1 MKRIIISITCA
12 AAAIASLASCE
23 KFFDRQPEDKFAAEL
38 FFKSETDLRYYTN
51 GLIDAALPSYDEI
64 ALGSDRFSDFCATK
78 ESTTF
83 LQPDRYSAATA
94 GGWTYS
100 EWSFLRQVAYMLD
113 NMPNAKGA
121 VSEDVYN
128 HYEGVARFFRA
139 MITTKRVKKYG
150 DVYWIDH
157 VVSPNDSTI
166 LYGPRQDREYIMH
179 KVVEDLCFACENCKT
194 DGPNVRTGGCIY
206 INRYTALA
214 LASRICLYEASYRRF
229 HPVNPSTGNPW
240 NGEYESSD
248 DLYQLAMDFSAE
260 LVGSGVFSL
269 HGNFRELFTSRVLP
283 ADEVIW
289 GRSCSEDLSVGHKVT
304 YKYCSTTSSLL
315 YGPTKDYVMNFLD
328 LGGNAVG
335 GAVSPTEEFKNRD
348 RRLAAQVLA
357 PGQTKVDA
365 AGNTVAFTPDFT
377 WTSTGYFWM
386 KWVMPE
392 YSPMNEG
399 GVDKSFNAMP
409 AIRYAEVLLNYAEA
423 AEAIGKLTPEIWNKT
438 IAALRKEHGGISSA
452 PFPAEPD
459 PYLLEYYTKD
469 VLHPA
474 SLSAAALE
482 IRRER
487 AVELTLEEGH
497 RWDDLMRWNV
507 GDILER
513 RYRHQGWRG
522 IYLSKEDVK
531 NGFEFNGKKYTV
543 STTKTTNET
552 NYKITTPDDKNHTLS
567 HGDHGYLIYN
577 YRLQWDDR
585 MYLYPIPVTA
595 ANVNPNLGQNEGW
608 QWI

>member
-51 GLIDAALPSYDEI
+51 GLIDAALPSYDDI

-121 VSEDVYN
+121 VPEDVYN

-229 HPVNPSTGNPW
+229 LGTGNMNRRTISISW
-240 NGEYESSD
+240 LWISLRSSSGP
-248 DLYQLAMDFSAE
+248 AFSPCTA
-260 LVGSGVFSL
+260 
-269 HGNFRELFTSRVLP
+269 
-283 ADEVIW
+283 I
-289 GRSCSEDLSVGHKVT
+289 SVN
-304 YKYCSTTSSLL
+304 SSQA
-315 YGPTKDYVMNFLD
+315 GCFL
-328 LGGNAVG
+328 
-335 GAVSPTEEFKNRD
+335 R
-348 RRLAAQVLA
+348 
-357 PGQTKVDA
+357 
-365 AGNTVAFTPDFT
+365 
-377 WTSTGYFWM
+377 
-386 KWVMPE
+386 
-392 YSPMNEG
+392 
-399 GVDKSFNAMP
+399 
-409 AIRYAEVLLNYAEA
+409 
-423 AEAIGKLTPEIWNKT
+423 
-438 IAALRKEHGGISSA
+438 
-452 PFPAEPD
+452 
-459 PYLLEYYTKD
+459 
-469 VLHPA
+469 
-474 SLSAAALE
+474 
-482 IRRER
+482 
-487 AVELTLEEGH
+487 
-497 RWDDLMRWNV
+497 MR
-507 GDILER
+507 
-513 RYRHQGWRG
+513 
-522 IYLSKEDVK
+522 
-531 NGFEFNGKKYTV
+531 
-543 STTKTTNET
+543 
-552 NYKITTPDDKNHTLS
+552 
-567 HGDHGYLIYN
+567 
-577 YRLQWDDR
+577 
-585 MYLYPIPVTA
+585 
-595 ANVNPNLGQNEGW
+595 
-608 QWI
+608 